1 MADPPDFALAE
12 GAPWLLE
19 TQVQSI
25 LGWFEIPDSVRWA
38 EFCCRRQGLPVDM
51 AGDIHSE
58 TWVKVRSALLR
69 RREAFPLLHDAISAH
84 RYAARS
90 VQRTAIDLARHA
102 RRVESRTQLMDDHII
117 DPTEIDH
124 ISKVDDTVIFDR
136 WRRSVIAHARHDFQ
150 CSGCPNDV
158 VFAAALKLLAMMQI
172 GDKGTIS
179 DLMYEV
185 LRDVDDDFP
194 EERSEAARQRKSR
207 CSRCVLALLR
217 DAAQS
222 AGIV

>member
-1 MADPPDFALAE
+1 MVEVTTWF
-12 GAPWLLE
+12 LE
-19 TQVQSI
+19 AQTQAI
-25 LGWFEIPDSVRWA
+25 LGWFESTDSLRWA
-38 EFCCRRQGLPVDM
+38 EVCCRRQGLPIDM

-58 TWVKVRSALLR
+58 TWVKVRTALVR
-69 RREAFPLLHDAISAH
+69 RQDAFPFLHDEVSAH

-90 VQRTAIDLARHA
+90 VQRTAIDVARHV
-102 RRVESRTQLMDDHII
+102 RRIESRAQVMDDHTV
-117 DPTEIDH
+117 DPLEVDH
-124 ISKVDDTVIFDR
+124 ISKIDDAITIDR
-136 WRRSVIAHARHDFQ
+136 WRRSVIAHARHDFH

-194 EERSEAARQRKSR
+194 EDRSEAARQRKSR

-222 AGIV
+222 VGII